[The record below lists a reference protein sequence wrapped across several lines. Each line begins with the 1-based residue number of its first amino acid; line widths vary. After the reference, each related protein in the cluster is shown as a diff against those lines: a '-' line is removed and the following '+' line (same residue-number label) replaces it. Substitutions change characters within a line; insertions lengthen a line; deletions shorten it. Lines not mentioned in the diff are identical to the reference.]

1 MLSRTI
7 ELAGPTDLAGFRQ
20 AARQLVAE
28 QVPPEAV
35 TWTLAYAREGDLFA
49 DADSSQPLHTQPS
62 QAPTASQA
70 SVASPGLP
78 PPKVPAFFLPL
89 CQSAILHREPRRFG
103 LMYRLLWRLAHQ
115 PGLRHDTLDGDR
127 SALEDLARVVRRD
140 MHKMTAFVRFRTV
153 DDGQAEGPLHI
164 AWFEPDHHIVEATAP
179 FFQRRFTN
187 MRWAILTPE
196 RCVQWDGG
204 ALSFQ
209 PGASRDDAPPTDA
222 GEQLWLTYYEHIF
235 NPARLKVRMMERE
248 MPRRYWHN
256 LPEAALIAPLVAA
269 AHQRSAGMVEQG
281 PQDMARRLPKTLPLK
296 VVMPSPM
303 TMGAH
308 SASLATEAPTAIT
321 LPELRAAC
329 QHCRDCPI
337 GQHATQAVFGE
348 GPAHAALMVVGEQP
362 GDQEDLHG
370 HPFVG
375 PAGQLFDRAALEL
388 GWDRQQFYITNAVK
402 HFKYEVHGKRRLHKT
417 ASQAEA
423 DACLPWL
430 EAEIAQV
437 KPKAIIALGATAAR
451 QLLGRPVPVMKM
463 HGQWLQRES
472 DGLPV
477 LITMHPSALLRTQDH
492 ARDAAY
498 AQWLTDLQ
506 HASEHVPA

>member
-7 ELAGPTDLAGFRQ
+7 ALAGPTDLAAFRQ
-20 AARQLVAE
+20 AARQLLAD

-35 TWTLAYAREGDLFA
+35 TWTLAYAHDGDLFA
-49 DADSSQPLHTQPS
+49 EADASSAPDSQPQ
-62 QAPTASQA
+62 QALA
-70 SVASPGLP
+70 ASPASATGLNGLSAP
-78 PPKVPAFFLPL
+78 PPKVPAFFVPL
-89 CQSAILHREPRRFG
+89 CQTAILHREPRRFG
-103 LMYRLLWRLAHQ
+103 LMYRLLWRLARQ
-115 PGLRHDTLDGDR
+115 PALRHDTLDADR
-127 SALEDLARVVRRD
+127 SALEDLARIVRRD

-153 DDGQAEGPLHI
+153 DDGHADQPLHI

-196 RCVQWDGG
+196 RCVQWDG
-204 ALSFQ
+204 ATLSFQ
-209 PGASRDDAPPTDA
+209 PGASRGDAPPADA

-269 AHQRSAGMVEQG
+269 AHQRSTGMVDQG
-281 PQDMARRLPKTLPLK
+281 PQDMARRLPRSLPLK
-296 VVMPSPM
+296 VSTPAS
-303 TMGAH
+303 TAHGAH
-308 SASLATEAPTAIT
+308 ATLP

-348 GPAHAALMVVGEQP
+348 GPTDAALMIVGEQP
-362 GDQEDLHG
+362 GDQEDLRG

-375 PAGQLFDRAALEL
+375 PAGQLFDRATTEL
-388 GWDRQQFYITNAVK
+388 GWDRQRFYVTNAVK
-402 HFKYEVHGKRRLHKT
+402 HFKYEVHGKRRMHKT

-437 KPKAIIALGATAAR
+437 KPRAIIALGATAAR
-451 QLLGRPVPVMKM
+451 QLLGRPVPVTKM
-463 HGQWLQRES
+463 HGQWLQREQ

-477 LITMHPSALLRTQDH
+477 LVTLHPSALLRTQDH
-492 ARDAAY
+492 ARPAAY
-498 AQWLTDLQ
+498 AQWLSDLRLASQ
-506 HASEHVPA
+506 HAHA